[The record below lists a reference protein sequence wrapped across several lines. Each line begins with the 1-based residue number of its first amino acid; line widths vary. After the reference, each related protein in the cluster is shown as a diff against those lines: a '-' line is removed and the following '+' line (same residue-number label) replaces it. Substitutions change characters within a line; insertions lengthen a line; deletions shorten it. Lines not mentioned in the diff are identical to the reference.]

1 MLVGAFNKVKAL
13 LEAFFIHWKF
23 CYVPSTGLIETT
35 HLGLDVGDG
44 EDGVGLG
51 GGGVLAAAGQVR
63 LRVLPV
69 GGGQRPLHV
78 VEAEQ
83 RQLVTVQ

>member
-1 MLVGAFNKVKAL
+1 M
-13 LEAFFIHWKF
+13 
-23 CYVPSTGLIETT
+23 TT
-35 HLGLDVGDG
+35 HLGLDVCDG
-44 EDGVGLG
+44 EDGERRG
-51 GGGVLAAAGQVR
+51 GGGVLAAAGQLR

-69 GGGQRPLHV
+69 GGGPRPLHV

>member
-13 LEAFFIHWKF
+13 LEAFFIHCKN
-23 CYVPSTGLIETT
+23 VPSTGLIEKT

-69 GGGQRPLHV
+69 GGGPRPLHV

>member
-1 MLVGAFNKVKAL
+1 M
-13 LEAFFIHWKF
+13 
-23 CYVPSTGLIETT
+23 TT

-44 EDGVGLG
+44 EDGEGRG
-51 GGGVLAAAGQVR
+51 GGGVLAAAGQLR

-69 GGGQRPLHV
+69 GGGPRPLHV